1 MGHPK
6 PLGQDKTNEWSRK
19 ITDRHRLV
27 YVIEEKK
34 YKINGVTVVR
44 GDSNIDINQLKD
56 IFTESNIDAATL
68 RKTLWQRKI

>member
-34 YKINGVTVVR
+34 IL
-44 GDSNIDINQLKD
+44 IWL
-56 IFTESNIDAATL
+56 
-68 RKTLWQRKI
+68 